1 MYIRYVNKL
10 HELHRVANNHA
21 EAGLTLQL
29 YAKVLNWQETMLPK
43 EMQYEAQREC
53 DRKEMLYTQIINCFD
68 NGKVKNGLVNR
79 ITIVKHARLFTIFL

>member
-10 HELHRVANNHA
+10 HDLHRVANNHA

-29 YAKVLNWQETMLPK
+29 YAKVLDWRDALLPEEMRYK
-43 EMQYEAQREC
+43 EEREC

-68 NGKVKNGLVNR
+68 NGMVSVSR
-79 ITIVKHARLFTIFL
+79 TLFFAN

>member
-10 HELHRVANNHA
+10 HELHMVANNHA

-29 YAKVLNWQETMLPK
+29 YARVLDWRDTMLPK
-43 EMQYEAQREC
+43 EMRYKEEREC

-68 NGKVKNGLVNR
+68 KGKVLCLNVVLFLQSSFFVCVYH
-79 ITIVKHARLFTIFL
+79 VK